1 MQWPAS
7 SIPCCGCKYSW
18 EEDLATVPSSP
29 PHIAFPEVKCQ
40 TSLKYHP
47 GLQPTRASGGGQPG
61 SPPGFCPDLW
71 RCAAQRH
78 KSGHTSDNVMGGW
91 RAFCQS
97 RDTNMGRV
105 GTGTAPGRTACFSFS
120 IKDSKKKKQPVPPWW
135 LCGKLCLSSAVEAP
149 ATSWEIPAASPC
161 CSSLSEEEGWLTDHG
176 QVLWSW

>member
-1 MQWPAS
+1 MCRARQVLQWPAS

-120 IKDSKKKKQPVPPWW
+120 IKDSKKKKTCPALVAVRKIVPE
-135 LCGKLCLSSAVEAP
+135 LSSGGTGNVVGD
-149 ATSWEIPAASPC
+149 SC
-161 CSSLSEEEGWLTDHG
+161 CFALL
-176 QVLWSW
+176 LLFK